1 MPPLGSA
8 KPPGSGDPVSARTRR
23 AVHWF
28 LLVFAIAGVA
38 HLELWPFTGFRLF
51 SELRPRL
58 REGWELVAVDQ
69 DGAEHGI
76 DLQHLPIAYR
86 NTTRVLPGLV
96 EGSRA
101 EQQDACRAWAV
112 PVREAGDEVVGIR
125 VYAVID
131 DVRPDGAATQ
141 RTLAFECEGLA

>member
-1 MPPLGSA
+1 MKGSSSLSSRSEVA
-8 KPPGSGDPVSARTRR
+8 ASPRTRR

-28 LLVFAIAGVA
+28 LLVFAVAGVA

-58 REGWELVAVDQ
+58 REGWALVAVDPH
-69 DGAEHGI
+69 GTEHGI
-76 DLQHLPIAYR
+76 DLQHLPVAYR

-101 EQQDACRAWAV
+101 EQQDACRAWAR
-112 PVREAGDEVVGIR
+112 PLRQAGDEVVGIR

-131 DVRPDGAATQ
+131 DVRPDGAPTQ
-141 RTLAFECEGLA
+141 RTLAFECERLT